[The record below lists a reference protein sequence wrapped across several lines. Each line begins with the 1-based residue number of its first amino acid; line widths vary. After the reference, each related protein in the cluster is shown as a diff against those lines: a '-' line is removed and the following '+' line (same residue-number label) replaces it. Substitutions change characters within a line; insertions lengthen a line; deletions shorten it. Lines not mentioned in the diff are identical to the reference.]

1 MKKFLLAIMLL
12 FATNV
17 TTMMAELLRSSL
29 IQGLNVLLVL
39 FLKPAMKDVNCN
51 AHITI

>member
-17 TTMMAELLRSSL
+17 ATMLADDPVIL
-29 IQGLNVLLVL
+29 
-39 FLKPAMKDVNCN
+39 LKPAMKDVNFN